1 MRNRHSV
8 LYHIL
13 VFVLAQIAWL
23 LLLGIWI
30 YWYVTNYIIFEQVG
44 DQLSPQIVYEG
55 YNIIAFVGGI
65 VLLVSISFGMSMT
78 FRHLNIQLKL
88 TSLYDNFIANITHEL
103 KSPLSSI
110 QLYLETLLT
119 RDVPVE
125 KQKEFFELMVRD
137 AGRLKNLID
146 SILDIAALEQKKVTH
161 EYHVYKMDS
170 LIKSV
175 VDQSREQFQLSNN
188 DVAIEGHTNCEC
200 VVDKAALKIVID
212 NLLDNAIKYSVDN
225 PRIKIK
231 ISENQKHFT
240 MKIEDNGIGIPLTE
254 QKKVFA
260 KFYRIYTKNIPN
272 VKGTGLG
279 LYWVREIIKN
289 FGGNISVSSEGNN
302 KGSTFR
308 IELPIYN
315 SAKQRYINKL
325 LELTR
330 KETNKTE
337 TVNE

>member
-1 MRNRHSV
+1 MRKRNS
-8 LYHIL
+8 LIYHIL

-55 YNIIAFVGGI
+55 FNVFAFVGGI
-65 VLLVSISFGMSMT
+65 VLLVSISFGMSMI

-88 TSLYDNFIANITHEL
+88 TNLYDNFIANITHEL

-110 QLYLETLLT
+110 QLYLETLLS
-119 RDVPVE
+119 RDVPVK
-125 KQKEFFELMVRD
+125 KQKEFYELMIKD

-161 EYHVYKMDS
+161 DYHVFKMDDLVRS
-170 LIKSV
+170 IV
-175 VDQSREQFQLSNN
+175 EQSREQFQLSAD
-188 DVAIEGHTNCEC
+188 DVAIEGAADCEC
-200 VVDKAALKIVID
+200 VVDKAALRIVVD
-212 NLLDNAIKYSVDN
+212 NLMDNAIKYSVDN
-225 PRIKIK
+225 PKIK
-231 ISENQKHFT
+231 VRISENQKHF
-240 MKIEDNGIGIPLTE
+240 ILEFEDDGIGIPLIE
-254 QKKVFA
+254 QKRVFT
-260 KFYRIYTKNIPN
+260 KFHRIYSKNIPN

-289 FGGNISVSSEGNN
+289 FGGIISVSSEGESR
-302 KGSTFR
+302 GSTFR
-308 IELPIYN
+308 IELPIYRA
-315 SAKQRYINKL
+315 SKQRYINKL

-330 KETNKTE
+330 REKMEH
-337 TVNE
+337 VNE